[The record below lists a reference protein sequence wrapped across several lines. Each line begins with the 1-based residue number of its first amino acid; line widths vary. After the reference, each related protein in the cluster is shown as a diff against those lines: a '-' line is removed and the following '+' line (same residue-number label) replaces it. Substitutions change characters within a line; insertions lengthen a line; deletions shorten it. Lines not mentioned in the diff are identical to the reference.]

1 MSKARLI
8 TATVFVF
15 AALVGCNDPARP
27 GLDDETGPGAAD
39 ASLSQRQEHVIPD
52 RYIVVFNDEV
62 TDPAGVA
69 RGLAR
74 THGLGLRHT
83 YSAALKGFAA
93 VVPAGRLD
101 VLRADPRVRFVTP
114 DQLDAVHQ
122 QEGLPTGIDR
132 IEADQN
138 TSVTA
143 SDPVD
148 VDIAILDTGIDI
160 DHPDLNVFQAVSF
173 AGGNPDD
180 GMGHGT
186 HVAGTA
192 AAKDDGVGVVG
203 VAPGARLWAVKVCN
217 NGGSCSRSDIIA
229 GIDYVAQH
237 GREIEV
243 ANMSLGGV
251 GSDDGAC
258 GTTDGDAEHEA
269 ICAAV
274 DSGVVFVVS
283 AGNAQ
288 TDASRTVPAAY
299 DEVVTVSALA
309 DFDGRPGGL
318 AAPTCMA
325 DEDDSRANFSNYGPD
340 VDLMAPGVCIE
351 STWKQ
356 GGFNTISGTSM
367 AAPHVTGT
375 VALYAARNHPDGLSG
390 RADVESVMSH
400 VVGAGIDPK
409 DACGL
414 AVFDDPD
421 GIPEPIVFANATNV
435 GGDGKCAT
443 APADRLDVSVLG
455 VNAPAFSDPGQTIAV
470 GVAVQ
475 NAGGV
480 DVNDL
485 AVVLVSDNATPEAD
499 DDITIDTL
507 TIPQLTAGRAAELS
521 FDWNTSG
528 ASSGT
533 HILTATQLLD
543 DDDPTNDSAT
553 AVVTVE
559 SAVHVGDLDR
569 SSDPPARGKWTA
581 YVRVTVHDAYEG
593 SVAGAE
599 VSGTWTP
606 SGAEGSCVTGADGS
620 CEMSL
625 PDIKS
630 AFGFRVWFTVDDI
643 TVPDRAYDATAN
655 HDVDG
660 NSDGTTI
667 EVWDENADDYRIIGN
682 RVNGGQW

>member
-8 TATVFVF
+8 TATMFAF
-15 AALVGCNDPARP
+15 AALAGCDDPARP
-27 GLDDETGPGAAD
+27 GLDDKTRPGMDD
-39 ASLSQRQEHVIPD
+39 ASLAQRQQQVIPD
-52 RYIVVFNDEV
+52 RYIVVFKDDV
-62 TDPAGVA
+62 TDPGMVA
-69 RGLAR
+69 RGLAHA
-74 THGLGLRHT
+74 HGLGLRHT

-93 VVPAGRLD
+93 VVPAGRLHA
-101 VLRADPRVRFVTP
+101 LRADPRVRSVTP
-114 DQLDAVHQ
+114 DRLDAVHQ
-122 QEGLPTGIDR
+122 QGLPTGIDR

-138 TSVTA
+138 TSATA

-148 VDIAILDTGIDI
+148 VDIAILDTGIDL
-160 DHPDLNVFQAVSF
+160 DHPDLDVFQAVSF

-243 ANMSLGGV
+243 ANMSIGGV

-258 GTTDGDAEHEA
+258 GTTDGDAEHQA

-283 AGNAQ
+283 AGNSDY
-288 TDASRTVPAAY
+288 DAAHTVPAAY
-299 DEVVTVSALA
+299 DEVLTVSALA

-318 AAPTCMA
+318 AAPTCTA

-375 VALYAARNHPDGLSG
+375 VALYAARNYPDGLSG
-390 RADVESVMSH
+390 RADVESTMSH
-400 VVGAGIDPK
+400 VVEAGIDPQ

-421 GIPEPIVFANATNV
+421 GIPEPIVFANAANV
-435 GGDGKCAT
+435 GGDGRCAT
-443 APADRLDVSVLG
+443 APAGRLDVAVLD
-455 VNAPAFSDPGQTIAV
+455 VTPPPFSDPGQTIAV
-470 GVAVQ
+470 GVLVQ
-475 NAGGV
+475 NAGAV
-480 DVNDL
+480 DVTDL
-485 AVVLVSDNATPEAD
+485 AVILVSDNATPD
-499 DDITIDTL
+499 VSDDITIDTL
-507 TIPQLTAGRAAELS
+507 TIQQLAPGLAAELS
-521 FDWNTSG
+521 FLWNTSG
-528 ASSGT
+528 ASSGA
-533 HILTATQLLD
+533 HALTAVQLLD

-553 AVVTVE
+553 AGMTIT
-559 SAVHVGDLDR
+559 STVHVGDLDR
-569 SSDPPARGKWTA
+569 SSDPPAKGKWTA
-581 YVRVTVHDAYEG
+581 YVRVTVHDADEAP
-593 SVAGAE
+593 VTGAE
-599 VSGTWTP
+599 VSGTWTSP
-606 SGAEGSCVTGADGS
+606 DGKGSCVTGTDGR
-620 CEMSL
+620 CEISL
-625 PDIKS
+625 PDIKKGS
-630 AFGFRVWFTVDDI
+630 QFQVWFTVDD
-643 TVPDRAYDATAN
+643 VVAPGLAYDATAN
-655 HDVDG
+655 HDPDG
-660 NSDGTTI
+660 NSDGTVI
-667 EVWDENADDYRIIGN
+667 EVLDENPDDYRSTASGA
-682 RVNGGQW
+682 NGGQ